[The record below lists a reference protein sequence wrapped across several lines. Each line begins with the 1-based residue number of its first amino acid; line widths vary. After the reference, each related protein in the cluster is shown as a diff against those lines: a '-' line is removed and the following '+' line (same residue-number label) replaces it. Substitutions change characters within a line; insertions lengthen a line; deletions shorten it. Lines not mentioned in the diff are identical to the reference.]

1 MAKILVVDDEPL
13 ARNSMAMF
21 LELQGHEVCQAADGV
36 EALDLFASDHFAVV
50 VSDMKMPRMD
60 GLRLIE
66 QIRILKPTL
75 PIIVVTG
82 YADKVPDGIPILTK
96 PLKLQDLS
104 DKIECLMR
112 SDQNTKQRIR
122 V

>member
-1 MAKILVVDDEPL
+1 
-13 ARNSMAMF
+13 MAMF
-21 LELQGHEVCQAADGV
+21 LELQGYEVCQAADGV
-36 EALDLFASDHFAVV
+36 EALDLFAADQFAVV

-66 QIRILKPTL
+66 QIRVLKPAL

-82 YADKVPDGIPILTK
+82 YADTVPDGIPILTK

-104 DKIECLMR
+104 DKIDHLIAEER
-112 SDQNTKQRIR
+112 RVRQRIR

>member
-21 LELQGHEVCQAADGV
+21 LELQGHEVQQAADGV
-36 EALDLFASDHFAVV
+36 EALDRFASDQFAIV

-66 QIRILKPTL
+66 QIRILRPAL

-82 YADKVPDGIPILTK
+82 YADTVPDGIPILTK

-104 DKIECLMR
+104 DKIDHLLVAERKVRQMR
-112 SDQNTKQRIR
+112 A
-122 V
+122 